1 MLKKIYAHV
10 DWTSKNGFKVISLAQ
25 MSCFIAKY
33 LRQQSLIFEASI
45 FLWGVK
51 SVQNQ
56 MNFSV
61 IWDLF
66 LLSVFPSVFRVYT
79 GSLPG
84 ILFPHLTQDSTWHRH
99 NASVTLIVTL
109 APTSDPALIVT
120 FKPFSTRALSGPMS
134 VPMLHHG
141 AWSTSKHRRRRGLCS
156 LHGHSRNLAQPI
168 WEKPWIWFRSWLSNA
183 RLGRWSWV
191 NEMSSRN
198 TNEMQSRWHD
208 LIKATEYFFTSREI
222 WPKEPLL

>member
-1 MLKKIYAHV
+1 MLRKIYAHV

-33 LRQQSLIFEASI
+33 SRQQSLIFEASI

-51 SVQNQ
+51 TVTNQ

-61 IWDLF
+61 IWVLF

-79 GSLPG
+79 GPLPG
-84 ILFPHLTQDSTWHRH
+84 ILFSHLTQDSTWHRH
-99 NASVTLIVTL
+99 KASVTLIVTL

-141 AWSTSKHRRRRGLCS
+141 ARSTSKHRRRRGLCS
-156 LHGHSRNLAQPI
+156 LHGHSRNLA
-168 WEKPWIWFRSWLSNA
+168 
-183 RLGRWSWV
+183 
-191 NEMSSRN
+191 
-198 TNEMQSRWHD
+198 
-208 LIKATEYFFTSREI
+208 
-222 WPKEPLL
+222 